1 MTADEPTSS
10 RFRIGARGPEPVVRA
25 YLGLGSNQGD
35 RAALL
40 EDALTRLEASGR
52 VRVTKRSSLYE
63 TAPVGRTD
71 QPWFLNLVVE
81 VETVLEPPHLLDL
94 VLAVERG
101 LGRVRVQRWGPR
113 TVDIDILL
121 FGTVQMQT
129 PSLTI
134 PHPEVTRRR
143 FVLEPLLEIAPD
155 AALPDGRRLDAFLA
169 AVRDQDV
176 RKVVTA

>member
-1 MTADEPTSS
+1 MT
-10 RFRIGARGPEPVVRA
+10 VA

-35 RAALL
+35 RATLL
-40 EDALTRLEASGR
+40 EDALARLQASGR
-52 VRVTKRSSLYE
+52 VRVTKRSSRYE
-63 TAPVGRTD
+63 TAPVGVTD

-81 VETVLEPPHLLDL
+81 VETALEPPHLLDL

-101 LGRVRVQRWGPR
+101 LGRVRTQRWGPR

-129 PSLTI
+129 PGLTI
-134 PHPEVTRRR
+134 PHPEITRRR

-155 AALPDGRRLDAFLA
+155 AALPDGRRLDAFLP
-169 AVRDQDV
+169 AVRGQNV
-176 RKVVTA
+176 RKVAGA